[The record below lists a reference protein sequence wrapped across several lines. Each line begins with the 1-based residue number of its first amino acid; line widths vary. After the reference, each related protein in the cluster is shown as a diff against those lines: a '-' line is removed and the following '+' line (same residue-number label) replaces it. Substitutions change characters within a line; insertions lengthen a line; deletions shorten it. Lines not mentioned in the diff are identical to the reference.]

1 MVNKKYI
8 KKSIQSAAAKPPALS
23 LTRINYLLFALAA
36 FLLIIGY
43 VFMSIGP
50 VNSFWSLTLSPIV
63 LVFSY
68 CVVFPL
74 AILWRPKSKQ

>member
-8 KKSIQSAAAKPPALS
+8 KKSIQAATVKPAALS

-36 FLLIIGY
+36 FLLILGY
-43 VFMSIGP
+43 IFMSIGP
-50 VNSFWSLTLSPIV
+50 VNSFWSLTLSPII
-63 LVFSY
+63 LVISY

-74 AILWRPKSKQ
+74 AILWQPKSRQ